1 MIQPLL
7 KGGGFLFYRKKPE
20 LQGRGVQ
27 NIESILMCNDAGAK
41 LWVDNSGLQNRLPY
55 ACFVVGQRPH
65 TALKGGGGW
74 LSFYNYNIIDRLVVN
89 YFL

>member
-27 NIESILMCNDAGAK
+27 NIESNLLVGVSQSVLLNFAECAVKTPQGRKMCE
-41 LWVDNSGLQNRLPY
+41 
-55 ACFVVGQRPH
+55 
-65 TALKGGGGW
+65 
-74 LSFYNYNIIDRLVVN
+74 LVKEREH
-89 YFL
+89 